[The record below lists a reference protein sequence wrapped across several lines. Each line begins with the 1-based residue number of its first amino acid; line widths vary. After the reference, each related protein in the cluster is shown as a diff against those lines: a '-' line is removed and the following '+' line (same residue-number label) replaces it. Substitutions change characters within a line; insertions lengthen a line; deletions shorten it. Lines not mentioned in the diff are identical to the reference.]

1 MAVTGPK
8 TKAEQSPAQVTPGF
22 GAGWRYAGAYYW
34 SRTWYTQPRPHVAPL
49 PFSYFKREVTRSPQK
64 TVSSLGTKYDTTAEA
79 LAKNKAYAKL
89 INGDFSRGLPGLGA
103 KAELGVTL
111 GERAQAI
118 EMIAKRATQLRNAV
132 KALKRGDAKS
142 FGRELGITKSKR
154 FKKMTNGNK
163 FRDTSKDVSST
174 FLEWHFGWVPLVK
187 DIGDSV
193 DVLQSEIPTT
203 QLKSTATVQTSGG
216 SQKVQWGERLV
227 ESWTTSVTVR
237 MQTEVYVSNPNLRL
251 ASQLGFVNP
260 AALIWE
266 MVPFSFIIDWF
277 VNVGQFLNSF
287 TDFAGLTLVRPQTL
301 VFGKTSESLDVFNST
316 TGARISQGS
325 GDTVRCVRTTGIT
338 GPSIRL
344 NTTIDRLSPTRAAVA
359 ISLLGQGLKVIPH
372 DRKSNASVQSQF
384 FDWNS
389 VHHS

>member
-1 MAVTGPK
+1 M
-8 TKAEQSPAQVTPGF
+8 
-22 GAGWRYAGAYYW
+22 
-34 SRTWYTQPRPHVAPL
+34 
-49 PFSYFKREVTRSPQK
+49 TRSPQK
-64 TVSSLGTKYDTTAEA
+64 TVDSLGSKYDTNAEV
-79 LAKNKAYAKL
+79 LARNKAYAKL

-118 EMIAKRATQLRNAV
+118 EMIAKRAVQLRNAI
-132 KALKRGDAKS
+132 KALKRGDAKT
-142 FGRELGITKSKR
+142 FGKELGIIKSPRYQKL
-154 FKKMTNGNK
+154 TNGNK
-163 FRDTSKDVSST
+163 FRNTSKDVSGS

-187 DIGDSV
+187 DIGNAV

-203 QLKSTATVQTSGG
+203 LLKSTATIQTSDG
-216 SQKVQWGERLV
+216 SLKVMWGERLV
-227 ESWTTSVTVR
+227 ESWTTKVTVK

-260 AALIWE
+260 AALFWE
-266 MVPFSFIIDWF
+266 MIPFSFLVDWI

-287 TDFAGLTLVRPQTL
+287 SDFAGLTLVRPQTL
-301 VFGKTSESLDVFNST
+301 VFSRTSESLDVFDAT
-316 TGARISQGS
+316 TGALISQGS
-325 GDTVRCVRTTGIT
+325 GDTVRCLRTLGIT

-344 NTTIDRLSPTRAAVA
+344 NTLFDRLSPTRAAVA
-359 ISLLGQGLKVIPH
+359 ISLLGQTLKIIPH

-389 VHHS
+389 VYHS